1 MLQILFPLPGGFFV
15 RMVAPLD
22 LQEPDLPSPGQTD
35 VFSENTKWSFSIS
48 EIMIEVNGVMIYL
61 LI

>member
-1 MLQILFPLPGGFFV
+1 MLQIIFTLPGGFFL

-22 LQEPDLPSPGQTD
+22 LQEPDLPFSCQTD
-35 VFSENTKWSFSIS
+35 VFSENTKWSFPIG